1 MFYFVFIIMEFK
13 KKDLILKEDKSEEGV
28 IQKVLTKIKGIRDRA
43 KSEVEETRA
52 LVRILTH
59 AVRSYTKT
67 REFDL
72 DEKDKEFIKGQSGDV
87 VKNII
92 LMVISIIPIPIPVT
106 PFLVIFGKKIG
117 IDFIPKQQ
125 DIPEKGKKK
134 EKIDEV
140 RVKNKKHIQQTSDEV
155 KRAVKVCVDLSMD
168 EVKKFLKREDL
179 QISIVSIKT
188 ITYGKSKLLN
198 QEITLDLT
206 DNDGKDIKLSRS
218 KFMDL
223 SEIFHE
229 TLNDMG
235 FNYMDGEYFHF
246 FFEEQ
251 EDELYESNHKILFK
265 TLNEQDEPEETNE
278 PEKID
283 ELSESSQEK
292 FKKLLKEQ
300 EESENF
306 IYGLCAQAIKRK
318 LKASPFC
325 DLKRYYEETPAKE
338 KVINA
343 TKSIH
348 DFLVEG
354 TQGLNRGVFP
364 KLVRIAL
371 NTEDPAQTLYIISEF
386 IIDDTYDKDETKIK
400 LKKYKGKDFSP
411 LNLDDF
417 LSVIRSK
424 TYSEYEDSLTKNE
437 LKLTRTILQLEY
449 NCNDDIDTTLIKLLE
464 IIKKAE
470 PEKKF
475 DKFNEIFKKVTDC
488 LYSFMNSDDE
498 VIKAD
503 AIYDLSE
510 PMSYDGKPVIK
521 PGDYIEIKKMDPEV
535 DSYLS
540 EFFSI
545 FKQTKL
551 IKSKKK
557 DYIILYNYFVD
568 MLFEW
573 ILKNGNVYKQKVLD
587 GMAGIIY
594 DNNIFVPKDQ
604 IDVYWSNKGQ
614 RGCDE
619 RRLSLRFRLKPELKQ
634 MVGYKYEPG
643 KGVDSLTKTEIRD
656 LPTEF
661 KERNVCRGVHF
672 NLLDYDKGYASKEEK
687 SDVSEDRKPM
697 KLIVTDMQFKDLMKY
712 INENV
717 KFKKTR

>member
-1 MFYFVFIIMEFK
+1 MEFK

-28 IQKVLTKIKGIRDRA
+28 IQKVLSKLKGIRDRA

-59 AVRSYTKT
+59 AVRSYAKT

-92 LMVISIIPIPIPVT
+92 LMVIAIIPIPIPVT

-140 RVKNKKHIQQTSDEV
+140 RVKKKKHIQQTSDEV

-168 EVKKFLKREDL
+168 EVKKFLKREDV

-206 DNDGKDIKLSRS
+206 DSEGKDIKLSRS
-218 KFMDL
+218 KFIDL

-278 PEKID
+278 PEKI
-283 ELSESSQEK
+283 
-292 FKKLLKEQ
+292 
-300 EESENF
+300 EENSL
-306 IYGLCAQAIKRK
+306 IHQLCDQAIKRK

-325 DLKRYYEETPAKE
+325 ELKKYYEEVTPAKS
-338 KVINA
+338 KLLKAVTLIHRYLVI
-343 TKSIH
+343 
-348 DFLVEG
+348 DGV
-354 TQGLNRGVFP
+354 GLNKGMFP
-364 KLVRIAL
+364 RIVKLSL
-371 NTEDPAQTLYIISEF
+371 DSNDPTQSFFVISLFMLDQNPEPPE
-386 IIDDTYDKDETKIK
+386 KDEDTIELKRKLSRYRGRDIVPEGLPEFLDAIK
-400 LKKYKGKDFSP
+400 
-411 LNLDDF
+411 
-417 LSVIRSK
+417 SK
-424 TYSEYEDSLTKNE
+424 AYAEYERSLTQNE
-437 LKLTRTILQLEY
+437 LTKKSTFLQLEY
-449 NCNDDIDTTLIKLLE
+449 RCDDDIDHTLLE
-464 IIKKAE
+464 LLKRIKSKKTE
-470 PEKKF
+470 EEKEQE
-475 DKFNEIFKKVTDC
+475 FNNIFNKVTNC
-488 LYSFMNSDDE
+488 ISQFMSSNSE
-498 VIKAD
+498 PIKAD
-503 AIYDLSE
+503 AVYDIDE
-510 PMSYDGKPVIK
+510 PMTYEGMPVIK
-521 PGDYIEIKKMDPEV
+521 KGDYIEIKKMDPEV

-545 FKQTKL
+545 FKQ
-551 IKSKKK
+551 SKVAKYYKK
-557 DYIILYNYFVD
+557 GYLELYNYFVD
-568 MLFEW
+568 RLFEW
-573 ILKNGNVYKQKVLD
+573 ILYNGEEYRRKVLD
-587 GMAGIIY
+587 NMSGVIY
-594 DNNIFVPKDQ
+594 DENLFVPRDQ
-604 IDVYWSNKGQ
+604 IDVYWSNVGQ
-614 RGCDE
+614 RGCAE
-619 RRLSLRFRLKPELKQ
+619 KRLSLRFRLRPGLKQ
-634 MVGYKYEPG
+634 MVGYVYKPG
-643 KGVDSLTKTEIRD
+643 LGTDSLVKKVVRD
-656 LPTEF
+656 LPEGF
-661 KERNVCRGVHF
+661 RERKVCRELHF
-672 NLLDYDKGYASKEEK
+672 DLLDVSKDEWYKTKDMVENT
-687 SDVSEDRKPM
+687 KPI
-697 KLIVTDMQFKDLMKY
+697 KFIVTDRQFKNLMKH

-717 KFKKTR
+717 KFKKIR